1 MIIDKNINP
10 ERDVYYLG
18 AKAIDVLSSLDNDVI
33 DYFELFHNLNKVQKI
48 SINLYSLVLDW
59 LFILGVI
66 KKNNGLIEKC
76 F

>member
-10 ERDVYYLG
+10 ERDVYFLG
-18 AKAIDVLSSLDNDVI
+18 AKAIDVISSSDSKVI
-33 DYFELFHNLNKVQKI
+33 DYFELFHNLNKTQKI

-59 LFILGVI
+59 LFILGII
-66 KKNNGLIEKC
+66 KKDNGVIEKC